1 MEAEDRVIH
10 FENRGRGHRQ
20 PPEAFGKEKAS
31 PLRASRRNQPT
42 ETLTS
47 AQEDRFQTSDLRTL
61 RG

>member
-1 MEAEDRVIH
+1 MMEAEDRVITLKT
-10 FENRGRGHRQ
+10 GRGHRQ

-47 AQEDRFQTSDLRTL
+47 AQEDRFQTSDLRAL